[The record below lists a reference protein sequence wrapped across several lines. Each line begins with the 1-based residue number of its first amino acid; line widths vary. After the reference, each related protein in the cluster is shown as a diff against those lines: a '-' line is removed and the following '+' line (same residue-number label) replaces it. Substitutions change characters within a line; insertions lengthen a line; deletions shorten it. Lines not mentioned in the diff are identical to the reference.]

1 MRIGRREF
9 VAGALAAPMVSKFA
23 FASEASSVNITMQ
36 HGLPYLPLMVMDRL
50 KLVEKHAE
58 KAGVPGLT
66 ASYSRLGGTSSLIDA
81 LLSGQM
87 HFGVTGVPG
96 LITLWNKTVGTA
108 NEVRALSAVQSMP
121 YVLVTNN
128 PAVKSLG
135 DFSDNDKIAVPSVKV
150 SSQAVCLQM
159 AAAKEWG
166 MESYDRLDGF
176 TITRPHPDAATAVI
190 SGGTE
195 ITSHYAAAPFY
206 YYELAAPTVREV
218 LKSYDTLG
226 GPTTNGV
233 MIMSKTFGDE
243 NPKTSEA
250 VYAALTEAND
260 FINANPGD
268 AATIYIEAA
277 NEKRATQG
285 EMEKM
290 VADPDNV
297 WTTTPQNSMKYL
309 EFMLAVGTIK
319 NQPSSWKDLYMPV
332 SHELPGS

>member
-1 MRIGRREF
+1 MF
-9 VAGALAAPMVSKFA
+9 
-23 FASEASSVNITMQ
+23 
-36 HGLPYLPLMVMDRL
+36 
-50 KLVEKHAE
+50 
-58 KAGVPGLT
+58 
-66 ASYSRLGGTSSLIDA
+66 
-81 LLSGQM
+81 M
-87 HFGVTGVPG
+87 HFGVSGVPG
-96 LITLWNKTVGTA
+96 LITLWNKTVGA
-108 NEVRALSAVQSMP
+108 GSEVRALSAVQSMP

-128 PAVKSLG
+128 PAVKSLA
-135 DFSDNDKIAVPSVKV
+135 DFSGKDKIALPSVKV
-150 SSQAVCLQM
+150 SSQAVCLQV

-166 MESYDRLDGF
+166 MESYDRLDSL

-206 YYELAAPTVREV
+206 YYELAADGVHEV

-233 MIMSKTFGDE
+233 MIMSKKFGDE
-243 NPKTSEA
+243 NPKTSAA
-250 VYAALTEAND
+250 VYAALQDSHD

-268 AATIYIEAA
+268 AAAIYIEAA
-277 NEKRATQG
+277 NEKRATQE
-285 EMEKM
+285 EMVKM
-290 VADPDNV
+290 VSDPDNI

-332 SHELPGS
+332 SHDLEGS